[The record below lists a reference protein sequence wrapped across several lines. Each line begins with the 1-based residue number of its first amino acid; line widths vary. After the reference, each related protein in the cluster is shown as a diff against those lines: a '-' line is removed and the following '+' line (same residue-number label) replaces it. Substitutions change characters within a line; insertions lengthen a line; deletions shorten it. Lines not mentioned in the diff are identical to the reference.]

1 MEIRRTALVLHPA
14 TDMFRLVC
22 DVPGYPDFL
31 SWCLKAEL
39 HEQTPEHQLAS
50 LWVRVSG
57 VTQRF
62 TTRNRLVSGE
72 SMTLSLV
79 DGPFRSLSGEWQF
92 ENIGAEGSKISL
104 RLDFDFSSKFL
115 SSAFRRGFTHIADKL
130 VFEFCKRAD
139 ELYGP

>member
-1 MEIRRTALVLHPA
+1 MLHPA

-22 DVPGYPDFL
+22 DVPSYPEFL

-72 SMTLSLV
+72 RMTLSLV

-92 ENIGAEGSKISL
+92 ENLGAEGSKISL
-104 RLDFDFSSKFL
+104 RLDFDFASKFL